1 MTERDFQF
9 RIGRFL
15 LTANAVIFV
24 LLCLFYFLPGFVDEE
39 LTATLK
45 LLVPVQSVY
54 MAAIV
59 KFLIGNKR
67 VTDAAPEKA
76 PLTKQYMSVSRLIIY
91 GHSILIILLIIA
103 KALGAIEFDVFSNGL
118 VLLETL
124 FGVYVGTVVTDLFS
138 TSQK

>member
-15 LTANAVIFV
+15 LVANAVIFV
-24 LLCLFYFLPGFVDEE
+24 LLCLFYFMPGFVDEE

-67 VTDAAPEKA
+67 ASDTNIEEE

-91 GHSILIILLIIA
+91 GHSILIILLIVA
-103 KALGAIEFDVFSNGL
+103 KALGAIEFSVFSNGL

-124 FGVYVGTVVTDLFS
+124 FGVYVGSIVTDLFAVS
-138 TSQK
+138 RK